1 MCANNLD
8 KILLVGNPNT
18 GKSTL
23 FNLLTKSYAHTGN
36 FHGVTVN
43 EQETKF
49 KIDDKTYSIVDLPG
63 IYSMSPNSYEE
74 QFSIDYILNNKDCP
88 ILCVCTNQTLKRNM
102 LLLYE
107 LLQLN
112 RKVVLVINK
121 IDNKSKLDTKKI
133 EEILKIK
140 TILIDAKNKK
150 SSMQLKK
157 IIKENNFFNNK
168 IKLKNND
175 KLNNFKLYINKFN
188 FGEDEYDFYCQKSFC
203 NDKYYCEK
211 LKLNKNVLNNIDN
224 EYLEQQ
230 MKEKYDFITS
240 ILNRSN
246 YSCNV
251 VVGKSK
257 LDKIILNKYLC
268 IPIFLLIMTL
278 VFYFTFFS
286 LGAYLSNLLRWFIQD
301 VIGNNVSNFLS
312 ANVKYVWLVNLVKEG
327 VFGGVGTIV
336 SFLPQIVLLFVFLAL
351 LEDSGYLSRL
361 AFLIDDALKK
371 VGLSGKSVYT
381 LLMSFGCS
389 TTACLTARNMNDK
402 NAKIKTALLT
412 PYMSCSAKLPVYAV
426 IGGAFFGTS
435 NVIIIML
442 LYILGIIL
450 ALILSMIFEK
460 TYLKSNNQTFILE
473 FPSYRK
479 IDFLH
484 LLKITKLNVKSFLL
498 KIGSL
503 LLGFSILVWFLEN
516 FTFSLNYVQ
525 NNNTKSILQI
535 IGEFVSPIFKPL
547 GFASWGTAS
556 ALLTGIVA
564 KEIIISSIAIFNNIN
579 SSSINFMEN
588 ISQSLTN
595 PLNVV
600 FFTPSS
606 ALSFMVF
613 CLLYCPCV
621 GTISVLRKEVG
632 KKWTTIS
639 ILLQFVIAY
648 CASLFVYFVF
658 KLTEIYGILTVLLF
672 AIIIFFCVS
681 SILNFVKLK
690 KSDVKCLNCNKN
702 DCKYRK

>member
-1 MCANNLD
+1 MCANKIK

-43 EQETKF
+43 AQETTF
-49 KIDDKTYSIVDLPG
+49 KIDDKTYTLVDLPG
-63 IYSMSPNSYEE
+63 IYSLSPNSYEE
-74 QFSIDYILNNKDCP
+74 QFSIDYILNNKNCP
-88 ILCVCTNQTLKRNM
+88 VICVCTNQTLKKNM

-112 RKVVLVINK
+112 RKVILVINK
-121 IDNKSKLDTKKI
+121 IDNKTNLDVQKLEKI
-133 EEILKIK
+133 LNIKIF
-140 TILIDAKNKK
+140 LIDAKNKK
-150 SSMQLKK
+150 TAGQLLQT
-157 IIKENNFFNNK
+157 IKSDKFLNNK
-168 IKLKNND
+168 LKLKNNA
-175 KLNNFKLYINKFN
+175 KLNAFKQKVNKLN
-188 FGEDEYDFYCQKSFC
+188 LSEDEYDFYCQKSYC
-203 NDKYYCEK
+203 DDKYYCDK
-211 LKLNKNVLNNIDN
+211 LKLNENILNNIDKN
-224 EYLEQQ
+224 YLEEQ
-230 MKEKYDFITS
+230 MKEKYNFIDNA
-240 ILNRSN
+240 LKQSN
-246 YSCNV
+246 YFSNV

-257 LDKIILNKYLC
+257 LDKFILNKYLC
-268 IPIFLLIMTL
+268 IPIFLLIMTF

-286 LGAYLSNLLRWFIQD
+286 VGAYLSNFLRWLIQD

-312 ANVKYVWLVNLVKEG
+312 ENIKATWLVNLVKEG

-361 AFLIDDALKK
+361 AFLVDDALKK

-426 IGGAFFGTS
+426 IGGAFFGAS
-435 NVIIIML
+435 NVGIIML
-442 LYILGIIL
+442 LYVLGIIL
-450 ALILSMIFEK
+450 AIILSLFFEK
-460 TYLKSNNQTFILE
+460 TYLKSNSQTFILE

-484 LLKITKLNVKSFLL
+484 LYKITKINIKSFML

-503 LLGFSILVWFLEN
+503 LFGFSILVWFFEN
-516 FTFSLNYVQ
+516 FTFTLKYVQ
-525 NNNTKSILQI
+525 GDDMKSMLQCV
-535 IGEFVSPIFKPL
+535 GEFIAPIFKPL

-579 SSSINFMEN
+579 SSSVNFMEN

-621 GTISVLRKEVG
+621 GTISVLRKEIG
-632 KKWTTIS
+632 KKWTIIA

-681 SILNFVKLK
+681 SIINFIKLK
-690 KSDVKCLNCNKN
+690 KSDVKCLNCSN
-702 DCKYRK
+702 DNCKYKR